1 MKNANV
7 LKRESEEWYRGDLK
21 KQARVK
27 PGTGLQ
33 ATARMCILIAKSGNK
48 RPLKFVSAHCE
59 HTHVHML
66 CPDVDE
72 SKSGQSGC

>member
-1 MKNANV
+1 MVQGVSGKAG
-7 LKRESEEWYRGDLK
+7 KSQTRHGF
-21 KQARVK
+21 A
-27 PGTGLQ
+27 G
-33 ATARMCILIAKSGNK
+33 TARICILIAKSGNK

-66 CPDVDE
+66 CPDVHE